1 METQTMRL
9 PKHFIDLHLHLDG
22 AITLPIAKRLAQ
34 LQNQTLPASSD
45 EKLAQ
50 LLCIPKSCED
60 LNEYLKRFDLPIS
73 LLQTKESISE
83 AVFLV
88 SEQLRRENV
97 IYAELR
103 FAPQSFTAGGLTQRE
118 VIEAA
123 LDGLAR
129 TSFCGNL
136 ILCAM
141 RVTGLEKANEETLRL
156 TKEYLVTHG
165 GVVAFDIAGA
175 EGLFPTSDYR
185 ELFALAA
192 KLDVPFTIHAGEAA
206 GSDSVRC
213 AIEMGARR
221 IGHGIRSFEDETLI
235 ELLKERQIPLEICPT
250 SNRQTHVVADMR
262 DYPLADFVKKN
273 LCVTINTDNPAISST
288 TIAEE
293 FAYAQM
299 LGITFE
305 QEQQMLLAAVDA
317 AFTDEVTKQQL
328 KQQLKQQ

>member
-1 METQTMRL
+1 MRL

-34 LQNQTLPASSD
+34 LQNQTLSASSD
-45 EKLAQ
+45 EELAQ
-50 LLCIPKSCED
+50 LLSIPKSCED

-118 VIEAA
+118 AVEAA
-123 LDGLAR
+123 LEGLAR

-141 RVTGLEKANEETLRL
+141 RGLGREAANVETLRL

-185 ELFALAA
+185 ELFALAVE
-192 KLDVPFTIHAGEAA
+192 LDVPFTLHAGEAA
-206 GSDSVRC
+206 GADSVRC

-235 ELLKERQIPLEICPT
+235 ELLQKRQIPLEVCPT
-250 SNRQTHVVADMR
+250 SNRQTHAVADMR
-262 DYPLADFVKKN
+262 DYPLADLVRKG
-273 LCVTINTDNPAISST
+273 LCVTINTDNPAISGT

-293 FAYAQM
+293 FAYAQT
-299 LGITFE
+299 LGVPFE
-305 QEQQMLLAAVDA
+305 QEQHMLLSAVDA
-317 AFTDEVTKQQL
+317 AFTDEATKQRLRQL
-328 KQQLKQQ
+328 LKEQSK